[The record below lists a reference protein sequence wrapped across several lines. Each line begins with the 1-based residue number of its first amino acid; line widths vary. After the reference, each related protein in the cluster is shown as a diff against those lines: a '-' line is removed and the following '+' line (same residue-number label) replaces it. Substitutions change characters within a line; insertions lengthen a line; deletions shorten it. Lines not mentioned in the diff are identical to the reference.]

1 MFLIKINRV
10 IFSID
15 FGSWPKIHSAW
26 FMCTAVHSI
35 PLCCMCFSIPAD
47 EADRPVGCLDSF
59 GRENVPSD
67 PGLCLDQD
75 WKRTTPPQKGTIY
88 IYIWYWVHGW
98 NSALFSAHLQVLHSF
113 FRMGV
118 SEGLGN
124 RKVEVL
130 ADTAVTLE
138 QGEDGLVASEVIQK
152 LLSVS
157 AEIQLCMHVCR

>member
-1 MFLIKINRV
+1 MKLIDLLVALTVSEEKMYPLIQAYVWTKI
-10 IFSID
+10 
-15 FGSWPKIHSAW
+15 
-26 FMCTAVHSI
+26 
-35 PLCCMCFSIPAD
+35 
-47 EADRPVGCLDSF
+47 
-59 GRENVPSD
+59 GREPRLLKKV
-67 PGLCLDQD
+67 Q
-75 WKRTTPPQKGTIY
+75 Y